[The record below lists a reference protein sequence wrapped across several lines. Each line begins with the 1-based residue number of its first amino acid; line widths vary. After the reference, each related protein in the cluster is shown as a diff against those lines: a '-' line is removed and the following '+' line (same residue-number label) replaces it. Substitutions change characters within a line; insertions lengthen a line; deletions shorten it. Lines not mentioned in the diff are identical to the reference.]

1 MPRYHVKITGR
12 DYDAMADLVRKY
24 SVNVAIHTVEKLAKG
39 YRIDAHATG
48 TQLTKLE
55 SVGYKVERYE
65 NADKEG
71 KARQKEVRKA
81 TKKGMAVESLAVSS
95 GSSYLNVA
103 DVETALAAVAAA
115 PNTAFTK
122 LIKLPNKTW
131 ESRVCNALK
140 IGKGTGAG
148 RPAIYFLGGVH
159 AREWGSPDI
168 LINFVQQLTDAYRT
182 NSGITIGTQTFTA
195 AQIKKIVE
203 TKDTYVFPQCNPDG
217 RHFSM
222 TSDAMWRKN
231 RRPAPAGHPQS
242 SCVGVD
248 INRNYDFLWNYPVYF
263 NPASP
268 IANSTNPCDYQVYI
282 GPKAASEPETKNAV
296 WIFDQ
301 FPNIRY
307 FIDIHSYAEDILYSW
322 GDDEDQNATPSMNFK
337 NAAFNGK
344 RGIAGDTAYKEYIA
358 TADKTVAVNLA
369 NKMRDAIKAV
379 RGRVYKVEQ
388 SMSLYPTAGTSDD
401 YAFGRHFV
409 DATKAKVF
417 SYTIEWGSPSNPT
430 PFHPP
435 YPEMQKII
443 REITSALLAFCLA
456 AT

>member
-1 MPRYHVKITGR
+1 MPRYHVKITGK
-12 DYDAMADLVRKY
+12 DYDAMADLVRVY
-24 SVNVAIHTVEKLAKG
+24 SINVARHTVEKVDG
-39 YRIDAHATG
+39 GFRIDAHATG
-48 TQLTKLE
+48 AQLKRLE
-55 SVGYKVERYE
+55 KAGYVVERYE

-71 KARQKEVRKA
+71 KARQKEVRKI
-81 TKKGMAVESLAVSS
+81 TKKVIAAEALAVLTSS
-95 GSSYLNVA
+95 HYLNVVE
-103 DVETALAAVAAA
+103 VETALAGVANP
-115 PNTAFTK
+115 PNSAFTK
-122 LIKLPNKTW
+122 LIQLPNKTW
-131 ESRVCNALK
+131 GNRVCHVLK
-140 IGKGTGAG
+140 IGKGTGTG
-148 RPAIYFLGGVH
+148 RPASYFLGGVH

-182 NSGITIGTQTFTA
+182 SSGITIGSQSFTA

-217 RHFSM
+217 RNFSM
-222 TSDAMWRKN
+222 TTDAQWRKN
-231 RRPAPAGHPQS
+231 RRPAPAGHPQP
-242 SCVGVD
+242 SCIGVD

-282 GPKAASEPETKNAV
+282 GPSPASEPETKNAI
-296 WIFDQ
+296 WMFDK

-307 FIDIHSYAEDILYSW
+307 FIDIHSYSEDILYNW
-322 GDDEDQNATPSMNFK
+322 GDDENQASNTGMTFH

-344 RGIAGDTAYKEYIA
+344 RGIAGDTIYKEYLPA
-358 TADKTVAVNLA
+358 GDKTVAVSLA
-369 NKMRDAIKAV
+369 TKMRDAIKNV
-379 RGRVYKVEQ
+379 RGRIYKVEQ

-401 YAFGRHFV
+401 YAFSRHIL
-409 DATKAKVF
+409 DSTKAKVY

-435 YPEMQKII
+435 YPEMSKII
-443 REITSALLAFCLA
+443 QEITAALLAFCVA

>member
-1 MPRYHVKITGR
+1 MPRFHVKITGK

-24 SVNVAIHTVEKLAKG
+24 KVNVAIHTVETLDKG

-48 TQLTKLE
+48 AQLTKLE
-55 SVGYKVERYE
+55 AAGYKVVRYE

-81 TKKGMAVESLAVSS
+81 TKKGAAAEALAVSTS
-95 GSSYLNVA
+95 AQYLNVV
-103 DVETALAAVAAA
+103 DVEKALAAVAAP
-115 PNTAFTK
+115 PNSAFTK

-131 ESRVCNALK
+131 ENRVCNALK
-140 IGKGTGAG
+140 IGKANNRR

-168 LINFVQQLTDAYRT
+168 LINFVQQLTQAYRT
-182 NSGITIGTQTFTA
+182 NSGITIGPQSFTA

-203 TKDTYVFPQCNPDG
+203 TKDIYVFPQCNPDG
-217 RHFSM
+217 RNFSM

-231 RRPAPAGHPQS
+231 RRPAPAGHPS
-242 SCVGVD
+242 ASCVGVD
-248 INRNYDFLWNYPVYF
+248 INRNYDFLWNFPTYF

-268 IANSTNPCDYQVYI
+268 ITNSTDPCDYQVYI
-282 GPKAASEPETKNAV
+282 GPKATSEPETKNAV
-296 WIFDQ
+296 WMFDQ

-307 FIDIHSYAEDILYSW
+307 FIDIHSYSEDILYNW
-322 GDDEDQNATPSMNFK
+322 GDDENQTTTTSMNFQ

-344 RGIAGDTAYKEYIA
+344 RGIAGDTVYKEYIA
-358 TADKTVAVNLA
+358 PPDKTVAVNLA
-369 NKMRDAIKAV
+369 NKMAEAIKAV

-401 YAFGRHFV
+401 YAFGRHLV
-409 DATKAKVF
+409 DSKKAKIY
-417 SYTIEWGSPSNPT
+417 SYTIEWGSASNPT

-443 REITSALLAFCLA
+443 QEITSALLAFCIT

>member
-1 MPRYHVKITGR
+1 MPRFHVKITGK

-24 SVNVAIHTVEKLAKG
+24 KVNVAMHTVETLAKG

-48 TQLTKLE
+48 AQLTKLE
-55 SVGYKVERYE
+55 AAGYGVVRYE

-81 TKKGMAVESLAVSS
+81 TKKGAAAESLAVSTS
-95 GSSYLNVA
+95 AQYLNVV
-103 DVETALAAVAAA
+103 DVEKALAAVAAP
-115 PNTAFTK
+115 PNSAFTK

-131 ESRVCNALK
+131 ENRVCNALK
-140 IGKGTGAG
+140 IGKANNRR

-168 LINFVQQLTDAYRT
+168 LINFVQQLTQAYRT
-182 NSGITIGTQTFTA
+182 NSGITIGPQSFTA

-217 RHFSM
+217 RNFSM
-222 TSDAMWRKN
+222 TGDAMWRKN
-231 RRPAPAGHPQS
+231 RRPAPAGHPS
-242 SCVGVD
+242 ASCVGVD
-248 INRNYDFLWNYPVYF
+248 INRNYDFLWNFPVYF

-268 IANSTNPCDYQVYI
+268 IANSTDPCDYQVYI
-282 GPKAASEPETKNAV
+282 GPKATSEPETKNAV
-296 WIFDQ
+296 WMFDQ

-307 FIDIHSYAEDILYSW
+307 FIDIHSYSEDILYNW
-322 GDDEDQNATPSMNFK
+322 GDDEDQTTNTSMNFQ

-344 RGIAGDTAYKEYIA
+344 RGIAGDTAYKEYIVP
-358 TADKTVAVNLA
+358 TDKNTAVNLA
-369 NKMRDAIKAV
+369 NKMRDAIQAV

-401 YAFGRHFV
+401 YAFARHLV
-409 DATKAKVF
+409 DSKKAKVY
-417 SYTIEWGSPSNPT
+417 SYTLEWGSASNPT

-443 REITSALLAFCLA
+443 QEITSALIAFCIA